1 MKSLL
6 SRSTTVIA
14 VASLVGA
21 LATST
26 VNAHSVLKDT
36 SPRSGERVTTPVTV
50 IRMTFNET
58 ISAPRIVTRDSR
70 QRRVAGSLSS
80 TGSIIEFRPT
90 TPLTGGNVTVTW
102 QVRSRDG
109 HAITG
114 KWSFTVS
121 AATQSSPARSGTTS
135 TTPKR
140 TP

>member
-1 MKSLL
+1 MP
-6 SRSTTVIA
+6 SRGTFVTLVAFAVGA
-14 VASLVGA
+14 VAAPSA
-21 LATST
+21 LA
-26 VNAHSVLKDT
+26 HSALKDT

-90 TPLTGGNVTVTW
+90 TPITGGNVTVTW

>member
-6 SRSTTVIA
+6 SRSTFVIV

-36 SPRSGERVTTPVTV
+36 TPRGGGRVTTPVKV

-58 ISAPRIVTRDSR
+58 VSAPRIVARDAR
-70 QRRVAGSLSS
+70 QRRIAGSMS
-80 TGSIIEFRPT
+80 TRGSIIEFRPR
-90 TPLTGGNVTVTW
+90 TPITGGNVTVTW

-109 HAITG
+109 HSITG
-114 KWSFTVS
+114 KWSFSVS
-121 AATQSSPARSGTTS
+121 AASGTTS
-135 TTPKR
+135 TAPR
-140 TP
+140 RAP

>member
-1 MKSLL
+1 MP
-6 SRSTTVIA
+6 SRSTFVA
-14 VASLVGA
+14 VAICVVGA
-21 LATST
+21 LAAS
-26 VNAHSVLKDT
+26 VAHGHSVLRDT
-36 SPRSGERVTTPVTV
+36 SPRGGERVSTPVSV

-90 TPLTGGNVTVTW
+90 TPITGGNVTVTW